1 MNTKTLKILLSLFA
15 INSITLYLYFSS
27 NPDYFHHKRT
37 ENHSH
42 FTNSRSLT
50 TENHFQFQGSVS
62 TSKPWPILPSYLPWS
77 QNIDVPFGSCEGY
90 FGNGFTRRIDALKPS
105 PDSHRKFASS
115 GSGGGW
121 FRCFYSDTLRSSI
134 CEAGRLRMSGDKI
147 LMSRGGEKLETV
159 VGREEEDEL
168 PIFQDGAFEIEV
180 TERSRFGKKLVN
192 NKFLDNYLEEG
203 VISRHTM
210 RSLVDSIRLVGPN
223 EFHCSEVRFL

>member
-1 MNTKTLKILLSLFA
+1 
-15 INSITLYLYFSS
+15 
-27 NPDYFHHKRT
+27 
-37 ENHSH
+37 
-42 FTNSRSLT
+42 
-50 TENHFQFQGSVS
+50 
-62 TSKPWPILPSYLPWS
+62 
-77 QNIDVPFGSCEGY
+77 
-90 FGNGFTRRIDALKPS
+90 
-105 PDSHRKFASS
+105 
-115 GSGGGW
+115 
-121 FRCFYSDTLRSSI
+121 
-134 CEAGRLRMSGDKI
+134 MSGDKI